1 MSEIEE
7 MEDNAEEEL
16 KRKRTQLNVHVET
29 KAQLLKIIEIATR
42 YKKMKTDL
50 EAEISKQIVQ
60 YVLQVEFDNN
70 KLLVVCK
77 NQICF
82 FFRKFNCN
90 SFANPRGST
99 CYPNCFISKNHL
111 FFFRSAKIIHYLS
124 DITYSNFLKLIWKQV
139 EKLI

>member
-7 MEDNAEEEL
+7 MEDNDEEEL

-42 YKKMKTDL
+42 YKKMKTAL

-82 FFRKFNCN
+82 FL
-90 SFANPRGST
+90 
-99 CYPNCFISKNHL
+99 YYQLVFIL
-111 FFFRSAKIIHYLS
+111 FFILYRVTNLS
-124 DITYSNFLKLIWKQV
+124 DKHRRGITV
-139 EKLI
+139 